1 MVSQQARAENCA
13 KMDDDGSQLGILIM
27 TREHCGGCMSSTFFG
42 QRPLF
47 ASLDMLT
54 PIFLAF
60 GWRVT
65 LALSGEYIGFFCM
78 HLIEFFSLGDFL
90 SALDE
95 SSDLKQ
101 F

>member
-1 MVSQQARAENCA
+1 MEIACHQPSLD
-13 KMDDDGSQLGILIM
+13 KGL
-27 TREHCGGCMSSTFFG
+27 F
-42 QRPLF
+42 F

-54 PIFLAF
+54 PIFLAL